1 MKTIREYIREGL
13 NDSGVNFEYVVSELE
28 RGVKNYYEIKHIDN
42 FGDEILINYIDPEN
56 LKKNYH
62 GQILNAVRLCFEV
75 DNGVCELYR
84 SGHLGISPYDSE
96 HDYKY
101 FAMRNMIELSKKAGV
116 NVRKFR
122 YKDENDLVKKITKMA
137 NEIYDVCLAYCGGD
151 EKQFLEAHT
160 GTIDVDIK
168 DAYKK

>member
-1 MKTIREYIREGL
+1 MKTITEFIKEGL
-13 NDSGVNFEYVVSELE
+13 NNGIAFEILITELE
-28 RGVKNYYEIKHIDN
+28 KTVKGYYEIKHIHN
-42 FGDEILINYIDPEN
+42 FGDEILINYINPDN

-62 GQILNAVRLCFEV
+62 GQMLNAIRLCY
-75 DNGVCELYR
+75 DIDGGVCELYR
-84 SGHLGISPYDSE
+84 SGHLALSPYDRE

-101 FAMRNMIELSKKAGV
+101 LAMRNMKEMAKKAGV
-116 NVRKFR
+116 NVRKFGF
-122 YKDENDLVKKITKMA
+122 KDEKDLAKKITKMA

-151 EKQFLEAHT
+151 EKQFLEDHT